1 MNDKKNQ
8 SKLSVDG
15 FSGAELMTTTLTGNT
30 FSQVDPSIIFCGKDQ
45 KEILKLAPNGD
56 IYVNGRL
63 AENDKS
69 VVDGLRRFLK
79 VQGF

>member
-1 MNDKKNQ
+1 METT
-8 SKLSVDG
+8 KLT
-15 FSGAELMTTTLTGNT
+15 AHALTTPVEMGKI

-45 KEILKLAPNGD
+45 KEILKLTPSGD

>member
-1 MNDKKNQ
+1 METT
-8 SKLSVDG
+8 KL
-15 FSGAELMTTTLTGNT
+15 TTPVAIGNT
-30 FSQVDPSIIFCGKDQ
+30 FSQVDPSIIFCGKDH
-45 KEILKLAPNGD
+45 KEILKLTPTGN